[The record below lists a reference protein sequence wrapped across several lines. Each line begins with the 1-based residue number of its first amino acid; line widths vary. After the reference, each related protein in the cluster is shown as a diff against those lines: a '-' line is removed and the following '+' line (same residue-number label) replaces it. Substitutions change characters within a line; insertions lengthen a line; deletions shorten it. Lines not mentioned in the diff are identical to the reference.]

1 MVDCDVVGVDS
12 QVFARDLE
20 AAQQRNIQWPHLHP
34 AMETGGKAL
43 QQTRAQDWLRPGKQD
58 FKGSDRNHSNHQGAE
73 PYPKQCPMLL
83 ARHVKMP

>member
-1 MVDCDVVGVDS
+1 
-12 QVFARDLE
+12 
-20 AAQQRNIQWPHLHP
+20 
-34 AMETGGKAL
+34 METGGKAS

-58 FKGSDRNHSNHQGAE
+58 FKGSYCNHRNHQGAE